1 MSTLGRL
8 FLLFTLVPLVEL
20 WLLVQIGGMIGAL
33 PTIALVAATGMAGA
47 WLVRRE
53 GRKALAEYQKAMAE
67 ARLPEDGILS
77 GLLILLGG
85 VMLITPGILTDLT
98 GLALMIPPLRRAVAR
113 RLEQRLQTK
122 LTQGV
127 MSGNVRVISF
137 GGASPFAGG
146 DEFGGAF
153 GGSRPVGSVIDVE
166 AHESD
171 PKPSAGDLRRSRA
184 E

>member
-20 WLLVQIGGMIGAL
+20 WLLVQIGGVVGAL
-33 PTIALVAATGMAGA
+33 PTLALVATTGMAGA

-53 GRKALAEYQKAMAE
+53 GRKALADYQKAVAE

-85 VMLITPGILTDLT
+85 VMLITPGILTDLA
-98 GLALMIPPLRRAVAR
+98 GMALMIPPLRRALAR
-113 RLEQRLQTK
+113 RLEQRLQAK
-122 LTQGV
+122 LVQGV
-127 MSGNVRVISF
+127 ASGNVRVLSF

-146 DEFGGAF
+146 DPFGSAG
-153 GGSRPVGSVIDVE
+153 PMGSVIDVE
-166 AHESD
+166 AHESEAD
-171 PKPSAGDLRRSRA
+171 SKTSDLRRS
-184 E
+184 

>member
-1 MSTLGRL
+1 MTLGRL

-20 WLLVQIGGMIGAL
+20 WLLVQIGGVVGAL
-33 PTIALVAATGMAGA
+33 PTIALVATTGIAGA

-53 GRKALAEYQKAMAE
+53 GRKALASYQKAMAE

-85 VMLITPGILTDLT
+85 VMLITPGILTDLA
-98 GLALMIPPLRRAVAR
+98 GIALMIPPLRRALAG
-113 RLEQRLQTK
+113 RLEQRLQAK

-127 MSGNVRVISF
+127 MTGNVRVMSF
-137 GGASPFAGG
+137 GGGG
-146 DEFGGAF
+146 ADPFGGA
-153 GGSRPVGSVIDVE
+153 RPSGAVIDVE

-171 PKPSAGDLRRSRA
+171 ADPTSGDLRRS
-184 E
+184 